1 MKLLVKIGSALISR
15 DNRID
20 YAWLGKKVDELASL
34 YREGVQPIIVSSGAV
49 AAGMEI
55 KSLRKRPADTVSL
68 QMLSGMGQV
77 RLSRYYKELFKEK
90 YIFTAQLLLTHH
102 NFDNESEVATIT
114 SILNQYLAEGI
125 IPIIN
130 ENDMINKE
138 ELYSEGNFTDNDILA
153 AFVASSAKV
162 DKAVILTNV
171 DGLYAGDPNIKPGSA
186 KPELIRKVEYIDKN
200 ILDMASYG
208 KSELGLGGM
217 RSKVLAAEMITEKGI
232 ETIIANG
239 KYSIIDIIENKVPS
253 TVFIPRGTD

>member
-15 DNRID
+15 ENRID
-20 YAWLGKKVDELASL
+20 HAWLEKKVDELSAL
-34 YREGVQPIIVSSGAV
+34 YREGVRPVIVSSGAV

-55 KSLRKRPADTVSL
+55 RSMRKRPSDPVSL

-77 RLSRYYKELFKEK
+77 RLSKYYKDLFKER
-90 YIFTAQLLLTHH
+90 YIFVAQLLLTHH
-102 NFDNESEVATIT
+102 NFDQNSEVSAVTEI
-114 SILNQYLAEGI
+114 INRCLDEGV

-138 ELYSEGNFTDNDILA
+138 EFDSEGNFTDNDILA

-162 DKAVILTNV
+162 DKALILTNV
-171 DGLYAGDPNIKPGSA
+171 DGLYAGNPHAGDDNSR
-186 KPELIRKVEYIDKN
+186 PELITRVEKIDASIKA
-200 ILDMASYG
+200 MASDG

-217 RSKVLAAEMITEKGI
+217 RSKVLAAEMITGAGI

-239 KYSIIDIIENKVPS
+239 NYSIIDILENKVPS
-253 TVFIPRGTD
+253 TQFPVI

>member
-1 MKLLVKIGSALISR
+1 MKILIKIGSALISR

-20 YAWLGKKVDELASL
+20 YNWLQTKVNEISAL
-34 YREGVQPIIVSSGAV
+34 YREGVRPVIVSSGAV

-55 KSLRKRPADTVSL
+55 RSIRTRPTDSVSL

-77 RLSRYYKELFKEK
+77 RLSKYYKDLFKEK

-102 NFDNESEVATIT
+102 NFDNDSEVNTVTEI
-114 SILNQYLAEGI
+114 INRCLDEGV

-138 ELYSEGNFTDNDILA
+138 EFDSEGNFTDNDILA

-162 DKAVILTNV
+162 DKALILTNV
-171 DGLYAGDPNIKPGSA
+171 DGLYAGNPHNSDEKSGK
-186 KPELIRKVEYIDKN
+186 KPELIRRVENIDSE
-200 ILDMASYG
+200 IRAMADDG

-217 RSKVLAAEMITEKGI
+217 RSKILAAEMITKSGI
-232 ETIIANG
+232 ETVVANG
-239 KYSIIDIIENKVPS
+239 NYSIIDILENRVPS
-253 TVFIPRGTD
+253 TIFPVL